1 MRLKIIEKLGQTNI
15 TEIDKYNE
23 ERELMHRLEEHA
35 RIEGLRQEYLEAKLT
50 EDIKVVLDNKADDD
64 QVLKRDGSANLTSD
78 WDVGDEKCIKT
89 DEIRARDSDGL
100 GLYNDSGF
108 GIFIKEDNRIGIGTQ
123 TPLAKLSID
132 GDLHV
137 NQGVTVFGIL
147 DWSSSPSKPKIYVQ
161 SLEPELENDSYAF
174 WKDVSTGR
182 YYILANIG
190 GIQKKV
196 EMV

>member
-1 MRLKIIEKLGQTNI
+1 MKLRIIEKFGQTNI
-15 TEIDKYNE
+15 TEIGNYNE

-35 RIEGLRQEYLEAKLT
+35 RIEGLRQEYVEARLPDDVKGLI
-50 EDIKVVLDNKADDD
+50 DSKADDD
-64 QVLKRDGSANLTSD
+64 QVLRRDGSINLTGD

-108 GIFIKEDNRIGIGTQ
+108 GIFIRDDNRIGIGTQ

-137 NQGVTVFGIL
+137 NQDAKIFGTL
-147 DWSSSPSKPKIYVQ
+147 DWSSNPSKPKIYVQ
-161 SLEPELENDSYAF
+161 SSEPELENDSYAF
-174 WKDVSTGR
+174 WKDINTGK
-182 YYILANIG
+182 YYLLANIG
-190 GIQKKV
+190 GTQKKV
-196 EMV
+196 ELV

>member
-1 MRLKIIEKLGQTNI
+1 MRLKIIEKFGQTNI
-15 TEIDKYNE
+15 TEIDNCNE

-35 RIEGLRQEYLEAKLT
+35 RIEGLRQEYVEARLPD
-50 EDIKVVLDNKADDD
+50 DIKGLIDSKADDD
-64 QVLKRDGSANLTSD
+64 QVLKRDGSVNLAAD
-78 WDVGDEKCIKT
+78 WDVGDERCIKT

-108 GIFIKEDNRIGIGTQ
+108 GIFIKDNDRIGIGTQ

-137 NQGVTVFGIL
+137 NQSVTIFGTL
-147 DWSSSPSKPKIYVQ
+147 DWSSNPTKPKIYAQ
-161 SLEPELENDSYAF
+161 SSEPDLEDNSCAF
-174 WKDVSTGR
+174 WKDINTGK
-182 YYILANIG
+182 YYLLANIG

-196 EMV
+196 ELV